1 MRVMRN
7 GKVRR
12 SLEDWQAICER
23 FSKSGLGQKAFCQ
36 QESLAVGSFKK
47 WYRRCTARPAQRAAF
62 VELVTAPT
70 AARRETWALEIELP
84 SGIRVRV
91 RG

>member
-1 MRVMRN
+1 MRVMSN

-12 SLEDWQAICER
+12 SLAEWRTICER
-23 FSKSGLGQKAFCQ
+23 FTKSGLGQQEFCQ
-36 QESLAVGSFKK
+36 REAIPMGSFKK
-47 WYRRCTARPAQRAAF
+47 WYPRCTAPSTEKAAF
-62 VELVTAPT
+62 VELVAAPVQNG
-70 AARRETWALEIELP
+70 AWAIELELP

>member
-1 MRVMRN
+1 MRVTSN

-12 SLEDWQAICER
+12 TVAEWQTICER
-23 FSKSGLGQKAFCQ
+23 FAKSGLGQQEFCQ
-36 QESLAVGSFKK
+36 REAIPVGSFKK
-47 WYRRCTARPAQRAAF
+47 WYHRSTMRQSPSEAF

-70 AARRETWALEIELP
+70 RSEGWAMEVELP
-84 SGIRVRV
+84 SGIRLRV